1 MYVDCKLYE
10 EYKYKICINAY
21 KMNKYLVMIL
31 EEKTG
36 TGLGTPVGCWKMH
49 HASKKKK
56 KNNETYLNK

>member
-1 MYVDCKLYE
+1 
-10 EYKYKICINAY
+10 
-21 KMNKYLVMIL
+21 L